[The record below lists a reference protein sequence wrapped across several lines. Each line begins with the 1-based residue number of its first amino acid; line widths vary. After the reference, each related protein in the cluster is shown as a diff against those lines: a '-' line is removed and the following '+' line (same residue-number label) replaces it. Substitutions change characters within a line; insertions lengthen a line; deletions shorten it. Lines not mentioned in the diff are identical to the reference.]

1 MRKTRKNRPP
11 DVARA
16 LNALRRMV
24 RGLRSAAETVE
35 RGLRVSAAQL
45 FVLSELSQIPDQ
57 SVKDLAAVTMTT
69 HSTVSQVVGQLIAKG
84 LVTRSA
90 DASDRRRSVLRLT
103 RQGTTLVRRA
113 PRAIQEDL
121 IDGFATLRPSE
132 RRGLAS
138 GLEKW
143 LAASGLGG
151 VPSTMLF
158 DKPLLGER
166 TTRSGRQKMK
176 KDRGDT
182 ALSHFQPL
190 SPD

>member
-1 MRKTRKNRPP
+1 M
-11 DVARA
+11 
-16 LNALRRMV
+16 
-24 RGLRSAAETVE
+24 
-35 RGLRVSAAQL
+35 SAAQL
-45 FVLSELSQIPDQ
+45 FVLSELSQVPDQ

-69 HSTVSQVVGQLIAKG
+69 HSTVSQVVGQLITKG

-103 RQGTTLVRRA
+103 RQGTTLVKRA

-166 TTRSGRQKMK
+166 TTRSGKQKMK